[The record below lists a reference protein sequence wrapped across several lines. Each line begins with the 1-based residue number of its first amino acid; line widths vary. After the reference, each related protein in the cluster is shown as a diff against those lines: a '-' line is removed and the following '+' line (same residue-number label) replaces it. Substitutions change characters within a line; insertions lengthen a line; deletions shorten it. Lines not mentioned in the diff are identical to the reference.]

1 MSRSRQPT
9 QIPVDGNAVTKVVY
23 KERQAA
29 EALVRFSI
37 GRRPLLILP
46 HVADDR

>member
-9 QIPVDGNAVTKVVY
+9 QVPVDGNAVTKVVY
-23 KERQAA
+23 KDQQPA
-29 EALVRFSI
+29 ESACQVSI
-37 GRRPLLILP
+37 GRRPLLMLP